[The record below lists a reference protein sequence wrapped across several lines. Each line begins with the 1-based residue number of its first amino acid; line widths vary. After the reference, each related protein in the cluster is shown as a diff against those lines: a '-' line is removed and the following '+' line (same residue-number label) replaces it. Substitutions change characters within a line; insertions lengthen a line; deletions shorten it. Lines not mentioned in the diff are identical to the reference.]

1 VRALKHLSPEARLA
15 QARQRVD
22 DLLARAEAAICHNL
36 TLSRERLTGLHR
48 RLASA
53 SPLGTL
59 ERGYAIV
66 RRQATGEVVQ
76 SARQVAPGDALD
88 VRVAVGEFEAEV
100 K

>member
-1 VRALKHLSPEARLA
+1 
-15 QARQRVD
+15 
-22 DLLARAEAAICHNL
+22 
-36 TLSRERLTGLHR
+36 
-48 RLASA
+48 LASA

-76 SARQVAPGDALD
+76 STGQVAPGDALD
-88 VRVAVGEFEAEV
+88 VRVADGKFEAEV